1 MGCFV
6 THLKYIRL
14 ELGSNESILHGNG
27 RWRIQWD
34 AGILKMHA
42 IDENLGINH
51 DNGGMALFG
60 SG

>member
-1 MGCFV
+1 LFRHSSEVHPVG
-6 THLKYIRL
+6 TRLKW
-14 ELGSNESILHGNG
+14 GILHGNG

-60 SG
+60 YG